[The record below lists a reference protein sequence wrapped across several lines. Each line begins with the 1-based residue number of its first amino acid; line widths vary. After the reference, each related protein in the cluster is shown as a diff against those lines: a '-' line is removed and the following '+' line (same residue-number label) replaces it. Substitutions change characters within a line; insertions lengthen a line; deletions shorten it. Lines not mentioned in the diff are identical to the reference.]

1 MFRLTVIPLRPTAK
15 ALAATVLGS
24 LALAPGASASSTQ
37 TTFFE
42 APRDLTAAGTS
53 TEGRKAAL
61 DTIESLGATALR
73 VNLRW
78 YDVAPQ
84 PESTA
89 KPAFDATDPA
99 QYSWGAYGQVIDD
112 AKARGWTILISPSS
126 AVPKW
131 ATRAKADTVTRPSA
145 PEFKLFTQ
153 AVAKR
158 FAGTKVMWS
167 IWNEP
172 NLENFLRPQVVG
184 GKFVAGDLYRE
195 LFIAG
200 RSGIKSVDPKA
211 RVLFG
216 ETAPSG
222 VQRKRQKPISFLR
235 DALCVTSK
243 YKADKKCGGKLSVDG
258 FAHHPY
264 RSIKGI
270 PRSPDDVTYQVL
282 SRYTRA
288 IDKIAKARQIP
299 ARRALYLT
307 EFGIQSLPD
316 KLFGVSE
323 QQQLE
328 ERARAERIAYA
339 NPRVR
344 GFSQYLLTDDNPTVP
359 GRLWSGFE
367 TGLRDHTGKDKPSFT
382 GFRLTL
388 DVLPGSKRASLW
400 GLVRP
405 AKGVTSVVLERKI
418 GSRDWSTWKT
428 IKTRSN
434 GSFTTTDS
442 KRKSV
447 QYRYRWTSP
456 TLGELTSPPVRP
468 FKG

>member
-1 MFRLTVIPLRPTAK
+1 MIPPKTTAK
-15 ALAATVLGS
+15 ALAATVLGA
-24 LALAPGASASSTQ
+24 LALAPGAQANASQ

-42 APRDLTAAGTS
+42 APRDLTAGGTS
-53 TEGRKAAL
+53 TQGRTAAL
-61 DTIESLGATALR
+61 DTIESLGAKALR

-78 YDVAPQ
+78 YDVAPS
-84 PESTA
+84 PEATT

-99 QYSWGAYGQVIDD
+99 AYSWGAYGQVIDD
-112 AKARGWTILISPSS
+112 AKSRGWKVLISPSS

-131 ATRAKADTVTRPSA
+131 ATAAKADTVTRPSPA
-145 PEFKLFTQ
+145 EFKLFTQ
-153 AVAKR
+153 ALAKR
-158 FAGTKVMWS
+158 FTGGGVMWS

-172 NLENFLRPQVVG
+172 NLENFLRPQLVG

-200 RSGIKSVDPKA
+200 RSGIKSVAPTAK
-211 RVLFG
+211 VLFG

-222 VQRKRQKPISFLR
+222 VATKRQKPIAFLR
-235 DALCVTSK
+235 DALCVTAK
-243 YKADKKCGGKLSVDG
+243 YKRDKKCGGKLTVDG

-282 SRYTRA
+282 SRYTKA
-288 IDKIAKARQIP
+288 IDKIAKAGQIP
-299 ARRALYLT
+299 RNRSLYLT

-316 KLFGVSE
+316 KLFGVSL

-328 ERARAERIAYA
+328 ERNRAERIAYA

-359 GRLWSGFE
+359 GKLWSGFE
-367 TGLRDHTGKDKPSFT
+367 TGLRDSTGVEKPSFT
-382 GFRLTL
+382 GFRLVL
-388 DVLPGSKRASLW
+388 DATPGKKRTSLW

-405 AKGVTSVVLERKI
+405 ATAATSVVLERKI
-418 GSRDWSTWKT
+418 GSKDWTTWKT
-428 IKTRSN
+428 VKTKAG
-434 GSFTTTDS
+434 GSFTTSDT
-442 KRKSV
+442 KRSSV

-456 TLGELTSPPVRP
+456 TLGALTSPGVRP